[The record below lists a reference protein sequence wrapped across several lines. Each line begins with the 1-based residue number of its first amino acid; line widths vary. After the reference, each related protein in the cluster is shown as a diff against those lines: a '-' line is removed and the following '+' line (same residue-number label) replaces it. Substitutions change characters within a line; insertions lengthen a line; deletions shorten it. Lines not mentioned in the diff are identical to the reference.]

1 MPIKMFQE
9 TAKVLLALM
18 IDWLASAGE
27 ELPGGKAC
35 SFRGF
40 PMQGLP
46 LLTKEWP
53 PHGKF

>member
-27 ELPGGKAC
+27 ELPGEGV
-35 SFRGF
+35 F
-40 PMQGLP
+40 LP
-46 LLTKEWP
+46 RLPNAGP
-53 PHGKF
+53 PFAHERMATSW

>member
-27 ELPGGKAC
+27 ELPGEGVFLSAA
-35 SFRGF
+35 SHVGSPFAHER
-40 PMQGLP
+40 MA
-46 LLTKEWP
+46 TSW
-53 PHGKF
+53 